1 MFPDIRLVQS
11 QLRAGP
17 RIVRGLTTACEAGSP
32 LYKRWVVAGTCHGPR
47 GDITAACI

>member
-11 QLRAGP
+11 QLCAGP

-32 LYKRWVVAGTCHGPR
+32 PQAPWTSFGL
-47 GDITAACI
+47 D